1 MMFEL
6 TRWEKWIYGITFAV
20 LAAFLAMGALVAY
33 APTDART
40 AVFSLLLY
48 ASLLAG
54 ISSGILA
61 VYASNRR
68 RK

>member
-20 LAAFLAMGALVAY
+20 LAAFLAMGAIVAY

-40 AVFSLLLY
+40 TAFGLLLY
-48 ASLLAG
+48 AALLAG
-54 ISSGILA
+54 ITSGIIA